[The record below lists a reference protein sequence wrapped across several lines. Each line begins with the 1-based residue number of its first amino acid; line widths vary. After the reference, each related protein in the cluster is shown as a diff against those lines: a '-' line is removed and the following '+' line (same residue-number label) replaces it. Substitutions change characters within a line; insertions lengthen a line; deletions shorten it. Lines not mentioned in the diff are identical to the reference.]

1 MNKEKMTIHRALADL
16 KTIDDRI
23 EKAISETKFCRSNK
37 HSNEKNNGRSIDDYI
52 AETKSAYE
60 SINDLIRRRNAMK
73 RAVVMS
79 NAVTNVTVGDEVMT
93 VAEAIEMKQKGINNI
108 KLLMGKLAKDSHMA
122 LEDCDIHNGANL
134 EVRANEYVTGL
145 FGAKDGKTN
154 VEAIDAAKKMFI
166 SANTYDFIDPL
177 GANDVANKLYD
188 YVRIFEADVDAALS
202 VSNAITT
209 IEFEY

>member
-1 MNKEKMTIHRALADL
+1 M
-16 KTIDDRI
+16 
-23 EKAISETKFCRSNK
+23 
-37 HSNEKNNGRSIDDYI
+37 
-52 AETKSAYE
+52 
-60 SINDLIRRRNAMK
+60 
-73 RAVVMS
+73 
-79 NAVTNVTVGDEVMT
+79 
-93 VAEAIEMKQKGINNI
+93 
-108 KLLMGKLAKDSHMA
+108 
-122 LEDCDIHNGANL
+122 
-134 EVRANEYVTGL
+134 TGL

-166 SANTYDFIDPL
+166 AANTYDFIDPL